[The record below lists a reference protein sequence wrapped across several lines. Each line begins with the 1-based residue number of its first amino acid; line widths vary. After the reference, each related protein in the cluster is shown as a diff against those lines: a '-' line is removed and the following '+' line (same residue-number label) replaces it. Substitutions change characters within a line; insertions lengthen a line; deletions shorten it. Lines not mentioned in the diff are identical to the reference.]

1 MKEKIISKKENK
13 VKKSSNIL
21 KNIKITSLLLIILIL
36 TGASI
41 GYISY
46 LSLNNMEILS
56 NDMNSLYKKNML
68 TSLEIK
74 YLETEFYVV
83 RLNMNKMLYSK
94 KYDKDLAD
102 IIENQKSN
110 LVQIFNKYKGYD
122 LTKKEREL
130 FDKIESNYKTYLSE
144 ADKLLNKLKRGL
156 TISEEEIEKINDCS
170 LKTQK
175 NINELVSLNATI
187 AEKVVDKANGLYK
200 RARKLF
206 MILSIGIMIFL
217 VSVTF
222 IILRLLKNSMSQIN
236 DVLKKLSNYDFTVLL
251 KENGKNEFAQMNR
264 SLAVVVEN
272 IKRVLADVK
281 GNSEK
286 VAGQSQNLAAVSEE
300 MSASSQELSSTMQQV
315 AEGAT
320 NQAQDLMDIVNSLS
334 DLTNN
339 IENVYKELQN
349 VKDETENAENKANIG
364 KKEMDRLIKSIEDI
378 RKAFEVVIKKVET
391 LTNSVKEISVIS
403 EIISSISDQT
413 NLLALNASIE
423 AARAGEHGRG
433 FVIVAEEIRKLA
445 EESRKST
452 EKIVNLVNSIT
463 EDTDEVIYTFKN
475 VKESVNEQAN
485 SVENTVKSFGDILI
499 SIENIAPLMK
509 KTYEAMDKIVKS
521 KDMVMERVRKVND
534 VTEENSA
541 ATEEVAAASEE
552 LTASSEEVAATAQ
565 DLSQVAMDLMETVN
579 RFKI

>member
-110 LVQIFNKYKGYD
+110 LVQIFNKYKGYN

-156 TISEEEIEKINDCS
+156 TISEEEIVKINDCS

-236 DVLKKLSNYDFTVLL
+236 DVLTKLSNYDFTVSL

-403 EIISSISDQT
+403 EIISGISDQT

-463 EDTDEVIYTFKN
+463 EDTDEVIYTSKN